1 MFSGLAEGSLTQSQS
16 LHMATRQGGITRET
30 NFVFQDIWLGSAS
43 HRAEGMPQLTGRA
56 DRQSD
61 MENIGAESQSY
72 DAQKPFKVFL
82 SLLDRWEV
90 GASLSDKLA
99 VPALEAI
106 RVGLPRVPL
115 DMRGEVSR

>member
-1 MFSGLAEGSLTQSQS
+1 
-16 LHMATRQGGITRET
+16 
-30 NFVFQDIWLGSAS
+30 
-43 HRAEGMPQLTGRA
+43 
-56 DRQSD
+56 
-61 MENIGAESQSY
+61 MENVGAESQSY

-106 RVGLPRVPL
+106 RIGLPRVSL
-115 DMRGEVSR
+115 DMRGEVNPLMRGWLHADDRCLIPLLLCMKRSNH

>member
-1 MFSGLAEGSLTQSQS
+1 
-16 LHMATRQGGITRET
+16 MATRQGRITRET
-30 NFVFQDIWLGSAS
+30 NFVFQDVWLGST
-43 HRAEGMPQLTGRA
+43 RLGFEGMSESAGSA
-56 DRQSD
+56 DKKND
-61 MENIGAESQSY
+61 MENIGAESQPY

-106 RVGLPRVPL
+106 RTGLPRVPL

>member
-1 MFSGLAEGSLTQSQS
+1 
-16 LHMATRQGGITRET
+16 MAPRQGGITRET
-30 NFVFQDIWLGSAS
+30 NFVFQDIWLGSTS
-43 HRAEGMPQLTGRA
+43 HSIESMMKFVGSA
-56 DRQSD
+56 DKQND

-106 RVGLPRVPL
+106 RIGLPGVPL
-115 DMRGEVSR
+115 DMRGEASL

>member
-1 MFSGLAEGSLTQSQS
+1 MSKFAELADKQ
-16 LHMATRQGGITRET
+16 
-30 NFVFQDIWLGSAS
+30 N
-43 HRAEGMPQLTGRA
+43 
-56 DRQSD
+56 D

-106 RVGLPRVPL
+106 RTGLPRVPL

>member
-1 MFSGLAEGSLTQSQS
+1 LAP
-16 LHMATRQGGITRET
+16 RQGGITREAD
-30 NFVFQDIWLGSAS
+30 FLLQDIRPRSTRHGLEGMSKSAGSADK
-43 HRAEGMPQLTGRA
+43 QN
-56 DRQSD
+56 D

-106 RVGLPRVPL
+106 RTGLPRVPL
-115 DMRGEVSR
+115 DMRGEVSGLWLNG